1 MFLGIDVGGTHT
13 DAVAVEGSKI
23 MATAK
28 VPTDHDNLLHSIRTS
43 LRAVLSGMEPKCV
56 KRLNL
61 STTLSTNSIV
71 EGKTEDVGVIVSAG
85 PGVDPENH
93 RVGGHFHVVDG
104 SIDHR
109 GTEIKPLD
117 QAQLGGAL
125 KACEKAGVRV
135 YAAVGKFSTRN
146 PGHEDRIEEGIRD
159 ASKGADFITRGHCL
173 SGVLSFPRRMA
184 TAYFNSAVWRSYN
197 DFAWAVEE
205 SVADFGLSAEINVL
219 KADGGT
225 MPLPASKDVPVQ
237 TILSGPAAS
246 VMGIISL
253 CDITQDCVILDIG
266 GTTTDIAVFADGAPL
281 IENKGMTV
289 GSYPTLVRALKVH
302 SVGIGG
308 DSALHVSVNDIHVG
322 PDRKGPSMA
331 GCEMSGGTSCEIA
344 HGSGAS
350 SEALGRMCA
359 PALTDAMNYL
369 GISDFGDTQAS
380 KAGIERLA
388 KLWDMIPERMCR
400 RAVAYAVEQIR
411 AAVLDLVYEINE
423 KPVYTIFELLEGKR
437 VKPKKVYLMG
447 GPAEAFS
454 DLLAKSLGFEVI
466 VPEHFAVANAVGAAL
481 TRSTMDVILFAD
493 TQKRRL
499 FIPNLNISRE
509 IPRDYTL
516 ERAKEDAKRYLLE
529 YLRDRGTV
537 VDETEPEI
545 IEAGSFNMV
554 DGYSTKG
561 KNIRVRCQVRPGVA
575 RVFL

>member
-1 MFLGIDVGGTHT
+1 
-13 DAVAVEGSKI
+13 
-23 MATAK
+23 
-28 VPTDHDNLLHSIRTS
+28 
-43 LRAVLSGMEPKCV
+43 
-56 KRLNL
+56 
-61 STTLSTNSIV
+61 
-71 EGKTEDVGVIVSAG
+71 
-85 PGVDPENH
+85 
-93 RVGGHFHVVDG
+93 
-104 SIDHR
+104 
-109 GTEIKPLD
+109 
-117 QAQLGGAL
+117 
-125 KACEKAGVRV
+125 
-135 YAAVGKFSTRN
+135 
-146 PGHEDRIEEGIRD
+146 
-159 ASKGADFITRGHCL
+159 
-173 SGVLSFPRRMA
+173 
-184 TAYFNSAVWRSYN
+184 
-197 DFAWAVEE
+197 
-205 SVADFGLSAEINVL
+205 
-219 KADGGT
+219 
-225 MPLPASKDVPVQ
+225 
-237 TILSGPAAS
+237 
-246 VMGIISL
+246 
-253 CDITQDCVILDIG
+253 
-266 GTTTDIAVFADGAPL
+266 
-281 IENKGMTV
+281 
-289 GSYPTLVRALKVH
+289 
-302 SVGIGG
+302 
-308 DSALHVSVNDIHVG
+308 
-322 PDRKGPSMA
+322 
-331 GCEMSGGTSCEIA
+331 
-344 HGSGAS
+344 
-350 SEALGRMCA
+350 
-359 PALTDAMNYL
+359 MNYL

>member
-1 MFLGIDVGGTHT
+1 
-13 DAVAVEGSKI
+13 
-23 MATAK
+23 
-28 VPTDHDNLLHSIRTS
+28 TDHDNLLHSIRTA
-43 LRAVLSGMEPKCV
+43 LGIVLSGMEPKRV
-56 KRLNL
+56 RRLNL

-93 RVGGHFHVVDG
+93 RVGGHFYVIDG

-117 QAQLGGAL
+117 QAQLEEAL
-125 KACEKAGVRV
+125 KACGTAGVRV

-146 PGHEDRIEEGIRD
+146 PGHEDKIEEGIRN
-159 ASKGADFITRGHCL
+159 APLGADFITRGHCL

-205 SVADFGLSAEINVL
+205 SVADFGLASEINVL

-289 GSYPTLVRALKVH
+289 GSYPTLVRALKLH

-308 DSALHVSVNDIHVG
+308 DSALHVSVDDIQVG

-344 HGSGAS
+344 HGSGGS
-350 SEALGRMCA
+350 PSETQGRMCA

-369 GISDFGDTQAS
+369 GVSDFGDTRAS

-388 KLWDMIPERMCR
+388 GLWDMVPERMCR
-400 RAVAYAVEQIR
+400 RAVAYAVDRIR

-437 VKPKKVYLMG
+437 VKPRKVYVMG
-447 GPAEAFS
+447 GPAKAFS
-454 DLLAKSLGFEVI
+454 GLLSESLGLEVV

-481 TRSTMDVILFAD
+481 TRTTMDVGLFAD

-499 FIPNLNISRE
+499 FIPNLNVACEISR
-509 IPRDYTL
+509 DYDL
-516 ERAKEDAKRYLLE
+516 ERAKGDARRYLLE

-537 VDETEPEI
+537 VDEAEAEI

-554 DGYSTKG
+554 DGYNTKG
-561 KNIRVRCQVRPGVA
+561 RNIRVRCQVRPRVA
-575 RVFL
+575 KTSP